1 MSQDVTSFV
10 LRFVREAGAQQE
22 ARWRGTVK
30 HVQGASERQFT
41 RVSEAL
47 EFIQQQLAAASEQA
61 PNPWLET
68 ARLWGEVLPQLQQAW
83 LERLGA
89 AAEQGAS
96 LPTEWH
102 HGLNALW
109 SAPAPP
115 PELAARLAEI
125 GERLE
130 QLARETAAL
139 REEVR
144 ALANARDA

>member
-10 LRFVREAGAQQE
+10 LRFVREAGAHQE

-30 HVQGASERQFT
+30 HVQGATERQFT

-47 EFIQQQLAAASEQA
+47 EFIQQQLAEASEQA

-68 ARLWGEVLPQLQQAW
+68 ARLWGESLPQLQRAW
-83 LERLGA
+83 LERLGE
-89 AAEQGAS
+89 AAEGAS
-96 LPTEWH
+96 RPAEWRR
-102 HGLNALW
+102 GLNALW
-109 SAPAPP
+109 SAPEP
-115 PELAARLAEI
+115 PELSAQLAAI

-144 ALANARDA
+144 ALTAKRDA